1 MDEVFDS
8 WKLFEL
14 TGSYVNPKWEDEM
27 RKTGNL
33 LGGWIQQNQIEGIS
47 NMNMKLEM
55 KLQGCFLEPL
65 RDAIV
70 LAILKD

>member
-33 LGGWIQQNQIEGIS
+33 LGGWIQ
-47 NMNMKLEM
+47 
-55 KLQGCFLEPL
+55 
-65 RDAIV
+65 
-70 LAILKD
+70 